1 MCVPMSVRAC
11 VCMCVILCV
20 SPSQRSSRSRVQEER
35 RTGCQLC
42 RNRYKSL
49 LHSANAF
56 LHELSLSSDPHP
68 HKFIRLLDGQ
78 HLQDTLQQYNNTSS
92 VLISQNIIIIMYYI
106 LGQEEFYLQLR
117 LVSSSGLV
125 KIFTIPP
132 ESPLLY
138 NLYLYHHFHPRINS
152 VSSYIINCFSLF
164 TMATAR
170 DQNTI
175 WPVSRIRS
183 LKKY

>member
-1 MCVPMSVRAC
+1 MCVPVSVRAC

-78 HLQDTLQQYNNTSS
+78 HLQHSVQQYNNTSS
-92 VLISQNIIIIMYYI
+92 VLISRIIMYYI

-117 LVSSSGLV
+117 LVSSSVLV
-125 KIFTIPP
+125 KIFTIPRPP

-138 NLYLYHHFHPRINS
+138 NLYLYHHFHPCINS
-152 VSSYIINCFSLF
+152 VSSYN
-164 TMATAR
+164 
-170 DQNTI
+170 
-175 WPVSRIRS
+175 
-183 LKKY
+183 